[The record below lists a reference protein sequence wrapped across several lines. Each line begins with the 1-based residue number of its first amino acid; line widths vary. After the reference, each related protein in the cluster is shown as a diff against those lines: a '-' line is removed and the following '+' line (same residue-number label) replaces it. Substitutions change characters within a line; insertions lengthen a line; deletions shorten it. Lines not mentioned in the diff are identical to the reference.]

1 MPCGRSFHGQ
11 IKLAD
16 HLLFL
21 HPGWFCGAE
30 RSAHFALRAFLRSE
44 GTFFLMLLP
53 GEIEIARHAPK
64 PGCSTEVAQRY
75 THWLATHHYENFNV
89 VSWLLPKALH
99 QHFYNVYAY
108 CRWADDLGD
117 EVPDAARALEL
128 LDWWE
133 RELDACYRGKPSHPV
148 FVALRETIVA
158 KDIPKQPFA
167 DLLKAFRQ
175 DQTVKRYPNW
185 DGVLGYCVYS
195 ANPVGCLVLYLC
207 GYRDEQR
214 QRLSDATCT
223 ALQLANFWQ
232 DVSRDLEIGRIY
244 IPLDVAAAHGLA
256 ERDIVERRFDERY
269 VRLMKD
275 LIERTRA
282 LFAEGKPLARMV
294 DGRLSVDLEMF
305 TRGGLAVL
313 GAIEAMGYDTLH
325 QRPAVSKVKQ
335 ARLLGRTLVMHLISK
350 NSISAEKA
358 PTPAV
363 VGAQHVSQSG
373 RDAAPSDH
381 MNLAQSYEECHRIAR
396 AAQSNFYY
404 AFFLLPKPKRDGLAA
419 LYAFMRLV
427 DDVADEGAGL
437 AEKQRG
443 LAKWRA
449 ALDQAITGQEQLFDG
464 NAAMATPAAALSG
477 AAEIL
482 PALVDTM
489 QRYKMSA
496 RYLHDLISG
505 AEMDLTVQTY
515 PTFDRLREYCYRVAG
530 TVGLTCT
537 HVFGFSD
544 ARALDLAEKLGLAF
558 QLTNIIRDVRE
569 DYKLGRIYLP
579 EEDLQRYG
587 VSPEDFGRDE
597 ATLGVRELL
606 RFEAER
612 AWQLYEEGAVL
623 LGLIDADSRSALWLL
638 VHTYSALL
646 GRFESLDFTVFGE
659 RVRLTKAEKM
669 MFIAKARFGR
679 HTEENILEKRNR
691 DRRRAGGTGSRHRA
705 G

>member
-1 MPCGRSFHGQ
+1 
-11 IKLAD
+11 
-16 HLLFL
+16 
-21 HPGWFCGAE
+21 
-30 RSAHFALRAFLRSE
+30 
-44 GTFFLMLLP
+44 MLLP
-53 GEIEIARHAPK
+53 GEIDITRHAPQ
-64 PGCSTEVAQRY
+64 PGCSPEDAQKY
-75 THWLATHHYENFNV
+75 TKWLATHHYENFNV
-89 VSWLLPKALH
+89 VSWLLPKELH

-128 LDWWE
+128 LAWWE
-133 RELDACYRGKPSHPV
+133 HELNACYEGKPSHPV
-148 FVALRETIVA
+148 FVALRETVVA

-175 DQTVKRYPNW
+175 DQTVKRYSNW
-185 DGVLGYCVYS
+185 EAVVGYCVYS
-195 ANPVGCLVLYLC
+195 ANPVGRLVLYLC
-207 GYRDEQR
+207 GYRDEER

-232 DVSRDLEIGRIY
+232 DVSRDLDIGRIY
-244 IPLDVAAAHGLA
+244 IPLDAASAHGLT
-256 ERDIVERRFDERY
+256 ESDIVGGRFDDRY
-269 VRLMKD
+269 VGLMKG
-275 LIERTRA
+275 LIARTRA
-282 LFAEGKPLARMV
+282 LFAEGQPLAKMV

-313 GAIEAMGYDTLH
+313 DAIEAMGYDTLNH
-325 QRPAVSKVKQ
+325 RPSVSKVKQ
-335 ARLLGRTLVMHLISK
+335 AILLGRTLIKHLM
-350 NSISAEKA
+350 SAEAIIVEKA
-358 PTPAV
+358 PGAV
-363 VGAQHVSQSG
+363 GGLHAMPLLG
-373 RDAAPSDH
+373 TALE
-381 MNLAQSYEECHRIAR
+381 NSYEQCHRIAR
-396 AAQSNFYY
+396 GSRSNFYY

-427 DDVADEGAGL
+427 DDVADEGVDL
-437 AEKQRG
+437 AAKQRG

-449 ALDQAITGQEQLFDG
+449 AFDEGVTGHSQAFDG
-464 NAAMATPAAALSG
+464 TAAIPLPAEPLYG
-477 AAEIL
+477 EAEVL

-489 QRYKMSA
+489 QRYKMPA

-505 AEMDLTVQTY
+505 AEMDLTVQAY

-537 HVFGFSD
+537 HVFGFRD

-558 QLTNIIRDVRE
+558 QLTNIIRDVHE
-569 DYKLGRIYLP
+569 DYKLGRVYLP

-587 VSPEDFGRDE
+587 VSPEDFGRSE

-606 RFEAER
+606 RFESER
-612 AWQLYEEGAVL
+612 AWQLYEEGSAL
-623 LGLIDADSRSALWLL
+623 LGLIDADSRGALWLL

-646 GRFESLDFTVFGE
+646 GRIELLDFAVFGE
-659 RVRLTKAEKM
+659 RIRLSKAEKM

-679 HTEENILEKRNR
+679 HTEENILEKRDR
-691 DRRRAGGTGSRHRA
+691 DRRRAGGTGSRRHA

>member
-1 MPCGRSFHGQ
+1 
-11 IKLAD
+11 
-16 HLLFL
+16 
-21 HPGWFCGAE
+21 
-30 RSAHFALRAFLRSE
+30 
-44 GTFFLMLLP
+44 MLLP
-53 GEIEIARHAPK
+53 GEIDITRHAPE
-64 PGCSTEVAQRY
+64 PGCSPEVAQRY
-75 THWLATHHYENFNV
+75 TRWLATHHYENFNV

-133 RELDACYRGKPSHPV
+133 RELDACYEGKPSHPV

-175 DQTVKRYPNW
+175 DQTAKRYPNW
-185 DGVLGYCVYS
+185 DAVLGYCMYS
-195 ANPVGCLVLYLC
+195 ANPVGRLVLYLC

-244 IPLDVAAAHGLA
+244 IPLDAAAAQKLS
-256 ERDIVERRFDERY
+256 ESDIVERRFDERY
-269 VRLMKD
+269 VRLMRD
-275 LIERTRA
+275 LIARTRF
-282 LFAEGKPLARMV
+282 LFAEGRPLAKMV

-313 GAIEAMGYDTLH
+313 DAIEAMGFDTLH
-325 QRPAVSKVKQ
+325 HRPAVSKVKQ
-335 ARLLGRTLVMHLISK
+335 AGLLGRALVAHLVRG
-350 NSISAEKA
+350 NPHENEVTPA
-358 PTPAV
+358 PAV
-363 VGAQHVSQSG
+363 VVAQH
-373 RDAAPSDH
+373 AAPADEI
-381 MNLAQSYEECHRIAR
+381 NLARSYEECHRIAR
-396 AAQSNFYY
+396 ASHSNFYY
-404 AFFLLPKPKRDGLAA
+404 AFFLLPKLKRDALAA

-427 DDVADEGAGL
+427 DDVSDENQVLL
-437 AEKQRG
+437 AKQRD

-449 ALDQAITGQEQLFDG
+449 AFDEAVTGHSQVFDG
-464 NAAMATPAAALSG
+464 TAAIPLPSEASYG
-477 AAEIL
+477 EAEVL

-489 QRYKMSA
+489 RRYKMPA

-558 QLTNIIRDVRE
+558 QLTNIIRDVHE
-569 DYKLGRIYLP
+569 DYKLGRVYLP

-587 VSPEDFGRDE
+587 VSPEDFGRNE

-606 RFEAER
+606 RFETER
-612 AWQLYEEGAVL
+612 AWQLYEEGSAL
-623 LGLIDADSRSALWLL
+623 LGLIDADSRGALWLL

-646 GRFESLDFTVFGE
+646 SRIESVGFAVFGE
-659 RVRLTKAEKM
+659 RVRLPKAEKM

-679 HTEENILEKRNR
+679 HTEENILEKRDR
-691 DRRRAGGTGSRHRA
+691 DRRRASGTGSGRRA
-705 G
+705 S

>member
-1 MPCGRSFHGQ
+1 
-11 IKLAD
+11 
-16 HLLFL
+16 
-21 HPGWFCGAE
+21 
-30 RSAHFALRAFLRSE
+30 
-44 GTFFLMLLP
+44 MLLP
-53 GEIEIARHAPK
+53 GEINITRYAPE
-64 PGCSTEVAQRY
+64 PGCSPEEAQKY
-75 THWLATHHYENFNV
+75 TKWLATHHYENFNV

-99 QHFYNVYAY
+99 QHFYNLYAY

-128 LDWWE
+128 LHWWE
-133 RELDACYRGKPSHPV
+133 RELDGCYQGKPSHPV

-158 KDIPKQPFA
+158 KDIPRQPFA

-185 DGVLGYCVYS
+185 DAVLGYCRYS
-195 ANPVGCLVLYLC
+195 ANTVGRLVLHLC

-244 IPLDVAAAHGLA
+244 IPLDAAAAQGLS
-256 ERDIVERRFDERY
+256 ESDIVERRFDERY
-269 VRLMKD
+269 MRLMKD
-275 LIERTRA
+275 LIARTHV
-282 LFAEGKPLARMV
+282 LFAEGRPLARMV

-305 TRGGLAVL
+305 TRGGWAVL
-313 GAIEAMGYDTLH
+313 DAIEAMGYDTLH
-325 QRPAVSKVKQ
+325 HRPAVSKVKQ
-335 ARLLGRTLVMHLISK
+335 AGLLVRTLVKHLLSK
-350 NSISAEKA
+350 NSNSRGKVPA
-358 PTPAV
+358 PAV
-363 VGAQHVSQSG
+363 VGAQHATPLSSESIE
-373 RDAAPSDH
+373 A
-381 MNLAQSYEECHRIAR
+381 SYEACHSIAR
-396 AAQSNFYY
+396 ASGSNFYY
-404 AFFLLPKPKRDGLAA
+404 AFFLLPKPKRDALAA

-427 DDVADEGAGL
+427 DDVSDEDQGL
-437 AEKQRG
+437 LAKQRG

-449 ALDQAITGQEQLFDG
+449 ALDEAATGHSQVFDG
-464 NAAMATPAAALSG
+464 TAVKPLPSEASYG
-477 AAEIL
+477 EAEVL

-489 QRYKMSA
+489 HRYKMPA

-558 QLTNIIRDVRE
+558 QLTNIIRDVHE
-569 DYKLGRIYLP
+569 DHKLGRVYLP

-587 VSPEDFGRDE
+587 VSPEDFDRNE
-597 ATLGVRELL
+597 ATLGIRELL

-612 AWQLYEEGAVL
+612 AWQLYEEGSAL
-623 LGLIDADSRSALWLL
+623 LGLIDADSRGALWLL

-646 GRFESLDFTVFGE
+646 ARIEFLDFAVFGE
-659 RVRLTKAEKM
+659 RVRLPKAEKM
-669 MFIAKARFGR
+669 MFVAKARFGR
-679 HTEENILEKRNR
+679 HTEENILEKRDR